1 MAFSLFNSG
10 AAQAYANSFS
20 PWKANGGYDKVKSEI
35 GKDIFTQIPFLNF
48 KAEVEMA
55 KAGLAGYTGATK
67 QKMVTDSNER
77 INEAK
82 IEYYD
87 RDRED
92 RQKESKK
99 AALAQMLSGG
109 GGGGAAR
116 SIANRGSSAELMGV
130 MRGGDPLTDAVAI
143 TRNEQGLRGMAHN
156 DIAPVAA
163 ATRTAL
169 RGATNVPASS
179 NTQLQL
185 PTVTTPQVQQA
196 PAPSVSSGGSEFS
209 IDATMQSILKSM
221 RSGDQK

>member
-82 IEYYD
+82 IDFYD

-92 RQKESKK
+92 TQKENRKG
-99 AALAQMLSGG
+99 AIARMLGG
-109 GGGGAAR
+109 GGSAAGA
-116 SIANRGSSAELMGV
+116 IANRGSASEILRQTNGGSALEVANSMTNAD
-130 MRGGDPLTDAVAI
+130 RSLTADIYNRNAQGIKAVETALQV
-143 TRNEQGLRGMAHN
+143 TGSSPQSSGTQLRAPTTQQVTLQTPSA
-156 DIAPVAA
+156 APV
-163 ATRTAL
+163 
-169 RGATNVPASS
+169 SS
-179 NTQLQL
+179 SKQEVDKVKQLDAYIDQYL
-185 PTVTTPQVQQA
+185 KQK
-196 PAPSVSSGGSEFS
+196 SGG
-209 IDATMQSILKSM
+209 K
-221 RSGDQK
+221 